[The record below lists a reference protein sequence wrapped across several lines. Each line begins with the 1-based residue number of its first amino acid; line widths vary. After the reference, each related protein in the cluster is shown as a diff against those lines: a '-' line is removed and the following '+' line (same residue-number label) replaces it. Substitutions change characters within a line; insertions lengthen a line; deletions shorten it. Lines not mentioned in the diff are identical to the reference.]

1 MGKIEDIPH
10 TKAIPVVQTNTSLV
24 SSGSAIPQEK
34 LKLAHKLLTVSNRM
48 IRVLVYVLDRVV
60 YTDLFRYS
68 LFAGSVRAKK

>member
-1 MGKIEDIPH
+1 MGKIEDILH
-10 TKAIPVVQTNTSLV
+10 TKAIPVVQTNTFLV
-24 SSGSAIPQEK
+24 SSGGSIPQEK

-68 LFAGSVRAKK
+68 LFAGSVRAEK